1 VKAFIIHTG
10 SGQSLEYANRSLD
23 SFCCFKGWSPQLFQ
37 GVTPKTLPEF
47 EKRYPLEMQPASRV
61 ADFLKQKRHSL
72 LAAKKSCSLNHYRL
86 FKICAE
92 LGEPIAVIEH
102 DSLCVGDWPDE
113 GWQDILVL
121 NADSAF
127 DQASLKRLRY
137 KNYRF
142 KPGVNGAHFNGLYY
156 RHDPEIFGAVMM
168 PGTAAYAVTPQGA
181 EKMIK
186 VYEEKGW
193 EQSDYII
200 NSAHVE
206 IETLMPELFTFI
218 LPNLK
223 TSHGLN
229 LC

>member
-1 VKAFIIHTG
+1 MKAFIIHTG
-10 SGQSLEYANRSLD
+10 SGKSLEYANRSLD
-23 SFCCFKGWSPQLFQ
+23 SFCCFRGWSPQLFQ
-37 GVTPKTLPEF
+37 GVTPSTLPEF
-47 EKRYPLEMQPASRV
+47 EERYPLEMQPASRA
-61 ADFLKQKRHSL
+61 ADFLKQERHSL

-102 DSLCVGDWPDE
+102 DSMCVGDWPDE
-113 GWQDILVL
+113 EWQDILVL

-127 DQASLKRLRY
+127 DQDELKRLRY
-137 KNYRF
+137 RNLRF
-142 KPGVNGAHFNGLYY
+142 KPGVNKAHFNGLYY
-156 RHDPEIFGAVMM
+156 THDTEICGAVMM
-168 PGTAAYAVTPQGA
+168 PGTAAYAVTPKGA
-181 EKMIK
+181 EKMVT
-186 VYEEKGW
+186 VYEKKGW

-223 TSHGLN
+223 TSWGMN
-229 LC
+229 L